1 MILVKR
7 ALSTKKTVLLCVNT
21 ALEKK
26 AKDIVILNVKKL
38 SSLADYY
45 LICSGTSDRQVQAI
59 ASSIEENLKKAKKPP
74 LGIEGDRIGKWVL
87 MDYGDVIIHV
97 FYEPVRAF
105 YNLERMWPDV
115 PRMEVEDEEKE
126 INTLRR
132 GM

>member
-1 MILVKR
+1 VILVKR

-126 INTLRR
+126 ITTLRR